1 MVLLIYNFWVI
12 STLTTFYFSSFY
24 NSIRVNSKLL
34 LLLTFIQAATGEVVS
49 AEELGGAMMHSRLV
63 NKNLMLGCN
72 YFFIDKQMQ

>member
-24 NSIRVNSKLL
+24 NSIRVNSQ
-34 LLLTFIQAATGEVVS
+34 LLTFIQAATGEVVS